1 MHTSYAF
8 ITGYKQRIANLSVPQ
23 PPPRGARQAPPR
35 DAPNAPV
42 ERRKLLSRFRQ
53 FLSEEEK
60 FWISLVTWFRR
71 TFDLHEAQPILV
83 SLEMVSANPEDN
95 PDPVPEGRT
104 TRGYLLP
111 RHSDTVIQCTP
122 EQRQAK
128 LSSVSKALIFLG
140 DIARY
145 KEQYNEAG
153 GRPKAGVEA
162 GPPART
168 SGKNKKTPIPRA
180 RDYEKARQRYEQAR
194 TLVPHEGNPSNQLA
208 ILSSYQMDTFNA
220 IVHYYRAI
228 CVQQPYDG
236 AAENMG
242 KSLKKSLDFWNTKG
256 KAKQQEATVPRLKIE
271 VFKEQIIALHAHW
284 GQYQGVETMDP
295 ESLQASDELCKSSI
309 SLFHDLIAGL
319 LLHSEVISKI
329 VILGLGAL
337 WKYRMLR
344 SPGAKRRPRSN
355 PRVEAQIS
363 GHLLA
368 VLRSLLEVGLQE
380 LADDPAGDTDD
391 IAQKISATLRR
402 MLPALR
408 MANKW
413 LRTNYR
419 FYAND
424 EKKLPVEG
432 VAEFWKVYTRF
443 FTTLGQK
450 FPIEQLTR
458 LETPLDEDLDIR
470 GFLPLTKL
478 MVTDSPGESVDRAQ
492 VHPNEEQLMRIWD
505 LLGDAKALAQTKVR
519 SFPCCFRNS
528 HLTLDKD
535 TPIAYDDRVF
545 SIKGQENS
553 APLAPVQ
560 IQPRRPVP
568 PQIVETESDAMET
581 DDDPVNDAI
590 RAVIDADTDEE
601 VVYPR
606 SVRVL
611 CFPKVSMI
619 NCVPSRNIRAS
630 PPPRLTSD
638 LPQTI
643 PQHMITPPHV
653 IRQLTSPLNLGLPQ
667 LPSPNIQ
674 PLHISPPRFPP
685 PVSPPRVQPT
695 SRRGS
700 EIFSHMVPTHVDV
713 RARTLS
719 VSQPKSAGTTAQ
731 DLLNGVLGLPSNTND
746 PAPAA
751 TTLYSG
757 LGGLTSSV
765 WSPPN
770 DTRYPP
776 VGGRHQRSFSQLNP
790 SLAPGMKPGSGV
802 GNGLGPID
810 GLSPFLPPSS
820 LPQSSSQLSWQPSQ
834 PSQPHTDITPHP
846 RLNPIGHHR
855 TQSSGVPP
863 YLTSPNSATSNLF
876 NIRPTQPI
884 TGASVNF
891 NPIDTS
897 EGLGSGPS
905 NYPLARQGLSPTS
918 QALPFNLPF
927 GNSLGIQGGGWE
939 R

>member
-8 ITGYKQRIANLSVPQ
+8 ITSYKQRIANLSGPQ

-35 DAPNAPV
+35 EAPNAPV

-71 TFDLHEAQPILV
+71 AFDLHEAQPILV

-95 PDPVPEGRT
+95 PDPAPDGR

-111 RHSDTVIQCTP
+111 RHSGTAIHCTA

-153 GRPKAGVEA
+153 GRPKAGIET

-194 TLVPHEGNPSNQLA
+194 ALVPHEGNPSNQLA

-220 IVHYYRAI
+220 VVHYYRAI

-271 VFKEQIIALHAHW
+271 VLKEQIIALHAYW
-284 GQYQGVETMDP
+284 GQYQGVETVVP
-295 ESLQASDELCKSSI
+295 ESLQASEELCESSV

-319 LLHSEVISKI
+319 LLQSEVISKI

-408 MANKW
+408 MVNKW

-424 EKKLPVEG
+424 EKKQPVEG

-450 FPIEQLTR
+450 FPIEQLTP

-478 MVTDSPGESVDRAQ
+478 MVTDNPAEAVDRAQ

-505 LLGDAKALAQTKVR
+505 LLGDAKTLAQTKVR
-519 SFPCCFRNS
+519 LFPRCFWNS
-528 HLTLDKD
+528 PLTLDKD
-535 TPIAYDDRVF
+535 TPIMYDNRIF
-545 SIKGQENS
+545 SIKGQENAVPP
-553 APLAPVQ
+553 APASVP
-560 IQPRRPVP
+560 PRRLVQ
-568 PQIVETESDAMET
+568 PQTPEAEPDAMET
-581 DDDPVNDAI
+581 DDDLVSEAI
-590 RAVIDADTDEE
+590 NAAIDADTDEE

-606 SVRVL
+606 SV
-611 CFPKVSMI
+611 
-619 NCVPSRNIRAS
+619 
-630 PPPRLTSD
+630 
-638 LPQTI
+638 
-643 PQHMITPPHV
+643 
-653 IRQLTSPLNLGLPQ
+653 
-667 LPSPNIQ
+667 
-674 PLHISPPRFPP
+674 
-685 PVSPPRVQPT
+685 
-695 SRRGS
+695 
-700 EIFSHMVPTHVDV
+700 
-713 RARTLS
+713 
-719 VSQPKSAGTTAQ
+719 
-731 DLLNGVLGLPSNTND
+731 
-746 PAPAA
+746 
-751 TTLYSG
+751 
-757 LGGLTSSV
+757 
-765 WSPPN
+765 
-770 DTRYPP
+770 
-776 VGGRHQRSFSQLNP
+776 
-790 SLAPGMKPGSGV
+790 
-802 GNGLGPID
+802 
-810 GLSPFLPPSS
+810 
-820 LPQSSSQLSWQPSQ
+820 
-834 PSQPHTDITPHP
+834 
-846 RLNPIGHHR
+846 
-855 TQSSGVPP
+855 
-863 YLTSPNSATSNLF
+863 
-876 NIRPTQPI
+876 
-884 TGASVNF
+884 
-891 NPIDTS
+891 
-897 EGLGSGPS
+897 
-905 NYPLARQGLSPTS
+905 
-918 QALPFNLPF
+918 
-927 GNSLGIQGGGWE
+927 
-939 R
+939 